1 MKHNRIKYSY
11 QNFECLR
18 PSSRLSFVR
27 IYITVNTI
35 TVDYGN
41 ETFTLK
47 ERFHFFIDNL
57 VIEITSQFDSIDVIE
72 DNKLN
77 IGLGWFHEELWL
89 NGSNISNDGSL
100 KDFRN
105 QVGEILCIDGD
116 IIDHY
121 KLKFDA
127 IQDTKTKYD
136 SFLPNQ
142 LIR

>member
-47 ERFHFFIDNL
+47 ERFHFL
-57 VIEITSQFDSIDVIE
+57 
-72 DNKLN
+72 
-77 IGLGWFHEELWL
+77 
-89 NGSNISNDGSL
+89 
-100 KDFRN
+100 
-105 QVGEILCIDGD
+105 
-116 IIDHY
+116 
-121 KLKFDA
+121 
-127 IQDTKTKYD
+127 
-136 SFLPNQ
+136 
-142 LIR
+142 